1 MVANQPAAKRHPL
14 WKTFK
19 RQKYMQAFTLIGIAY
34 LIVFSFLPMVGLLMA
49 FKKFNISDGFSA
61 LFTNEFVGFK
71 YFIEFFNEINFWELV
86 RNTLMIS
93 ILKLIFTFPV
103 PILFALIISEVR
115 RPGIK
120 KFVQTASYLPHFVS
134 WVVVSGILFAFF
146 SSIDGVVNEVLVK
159 MGLIEAPIAFL
170 TDPKYYWTVVV
181 LSDCW
186 KEFGWW
192 AILFIAGI
200 AGIDPSLYEAAQ
212 VDGASRL
219 QRIFH
224 ITLPGISST
233 IAVVL
238 ILSIG
243 NLLGGGMSGSNFDQ
257 SYLLG
262 NDLNRSASDIIQTYV
277 VRVAM
282 KQVRYSYATAV
293 GLIQSLVSV
302 VLIFFSNFAVRKS
315 SGNALF

>member
-1 MVANQPAAKRHPL
+1 MVTNQPAKRRRSL
-14 WKTFK
+14 YKTFK
-19 RQKYMQAFTLIGIAY
+19 QQKYMQAFTLIGIAY
-34 LIVFSFLPMVGLLMA
+34 LIVFSYLPMVGLLMA
-49 FKKFNISDGFSA
+49 FKKFNISDGFFS

-93 ILKLIFTFPV
+93 VLKLVFTFPV
-103 PILFALIISEVR
+103 PILFAVIINEVR

-120 KFVQTASYLPHFVS
+120 RFVQTASYLPHFVS

-146 SSIDGVVNEVLVK
+146 SSVDGAINEILVNI
-159 MGLIEAPIAFL
+159 GLLSQPVPFL
-170 TDPKYYWTVVV
+170 TDAKYYWAVAV

-200 AGIDPSLYEAAQ
+200 AGIDPNLYEAAQ
-212 VDGASRL
+212 VDGASRIR
-219 QRIFH
+219 RILH

-243 NLLGGGMSGSNFDQ
+243 NLLGGGMSNSNFDQ

-262 NDLNRSASDIIQTYV
+262 NDLNRATSDIIQTYV

-302 VLIFFSNFAVRKS
+302 VLIFFSNFVVKKT
-315 SGNALF
+315 SGNGLF